1 MTPLLA
7 PLLSAILLAQSP
19 AALLADRVA
28 VDKRVKSADGAAPG
42 SLAGRVIDRQG
53 KPVPNVKAF
62 HSGDGPAQT
71 AVTDADG
78 RFRLNGIPA
87 GTVFV
92 FCGVM
97 DSGSMVSC

>member
-1 MTPLLA
+1 M
-7 PLLSAILLAQSP
+7 
-19 AALLADRVA
+19 
-28 VDKRVKSADGAAPG
+28 
-42 SLAGRVIDRQG
+42 IDRQG

-92 FCGVM
+92 FARSDGFRFHGQLLKAGDREITVVLSRTGEHPERELERLPERVPI
-97 DSGSMVSC
+97 DESRHGPANP